1 VVQPLSAGKTLAH
14 RATVKRE
21 RADACSDARG
31 RLPSSVEATL
41 SDNNHRREVTMK
53 VRILMSVVPTMLL
66 AFVLNGTALA
76 QSASQSMDSAG
87 RSAAG
92 AVNDVVKGTAT
103 AISDTALT
111 TKIKTALNTDS
122 EIHHT
127 RIHVTTRGGVVILR
141 GRVPSSVMKDRAEKI
156 ARDTEGVK
164 DVKNQLEIYKR
175 VSD

>member
-1 VVQPLSAGKTLAH
+1 MKAGIPMGVL
-14 RATVKRE
+14 
-21 RADACSDARG
+21 
-31 RLPSSVEATL
+31 L
-41 SDNNHRREVTMK
+41 
-53 VRILMSVVPTMLL
+53 TMLL

-87 RSAAG
+87 RSAEG

-111 TKIKTALNTDS
+111 TKIKTALDTDS
-122 EIHHT
+122 DIHHT

-141 GRVPSSVMKDRAEKI
+141 GRVPSSAMKDRAEKI
-156 ARDTEGVK
+156 ARDTDGVK
-164 DVKNQLEIYKR
+164 GVKNQLEIYKR